1 MSMRYIPLLLQLF
14 LFFSCTHT
22 MLHAA
27 REEQFAALYVDG
39 KEVDIVFLEMEGNT
53 TYVPIE
59 VLDAIPKLDVNETNN
74 TITTPIGTVAYSALF
89 PDGQEK
95 EYIPLKRLDEV
106 LRIRGKYFPK
116 EIALGLWT
124 PWNYLGNGKRVKK
137 KADILPASNLFN
149 GIRLDVSTEYFN
161 KQFNTRTELELTG
174 RLFDGITRVS
184 ALQNRDQNPYINE
197 LFWLKDE
204 DRYRVLVGIQN
215 TQPHYLLPY
224 TEMTGVQAT
233 WSNFDMPDISDHT
246 EPTLRPSLGPDN
258 RIISGKGP
266 EGGTVVLRI
275 NDKPVV
281 AERIRLDGTYRMDI
295 SQQNLSSASLVELW
309 IYERDPVGAPVRKI
323 NLSYMTTA
331 TLLEKG
337 QVTLLGGVGEGYN
350 AFDPLYRDRNH
361 SVVGEFYTRYGLTD
375 TITLE
380 GGVMQDAQERQ
391 YALFATTAS
400 LGEHLQLHA
409 ALSVQEG
416 LLASYATLDGHWK
429 KDYLTAR
436 VRTEPEGYRGIDA
449 DTNEVYL
456 DYVKWM
462 SDTLS
467 LGVNGRYY
475 HNKDDDIAFLLPTA
489 RYTPVS
495 TLSFTLMPN
504 YEGDY
509 RFTATYT
516 PNTDLRINYIY
527 EAEEHRL
534 SVVDYLTDEWSLY
547 FDGVNDLHD
556 KERYEAGVNWR
567 SEDRNDIYFEA
578 AAVYSQGN
586 IGYKAELRHNLLPG
600 VYAKYQARYEPY
612 LDQKDKSYYFVN
624 LIADFAFIEGSFHP
638 TKAPEIKRDLK
649 GYIVGNVFIN
659 HTKKRIDTKDIQIL
673 VNGSPVKAGESAG
686 RFFVD
691 NLKEGIYTVEL
702 DPSSLPMEYSPVESS
717 YNVKVSNGAV
727 SKVDFYVDVF
737 YGIAGKLH
745 RKNVGKP
752 VKIVLTSLKDGK
764 AYTTYTDQFDYYRF
778 DAVPPGTYTLSVA
791 DEKLQT
797 VPRKVMVKDDF
808 LFDQDLYMK

>member
-1 MSMRYIPLLLQLF
+1 MRHFPSLLYLLLLF
-14 LFFSCTHT
+14 CFTAT
-22 MLHAA
+22 MLDAA
-27 REEQFAALYVDG
+27 RKEQLAALYVDG

-59 VLDAIPKLDVNETNN
+59 VLDAIPKLDVNETND

-89 PDGQEK
+89 PDGK
-95 EYIPLKRLDEV
+95 ETDYIPLKRLDEV

-124 PWNYLGNGKRVKK
+124 PWNFLRDGKRVKK
-137 KADILPASNLFN
+137 QADILPASNLFN

-161 KQFNTRTELELTG
+161 EAFNTRTELELTG

-184 ALQNRDQNPYINE
+184 GLQNRDQDPYINE

-204 DRYRVLVGIQN
+204 ARYRVLVGIQN

-224 TEMTGVQAT
+224 MEMTGVQAT
-233 WSNFDMPDISDHT
+233 WSNFDMPDISDYT

-258 RIISGKGP
+258 RIVSGRGP
-266 EGGTVVLRI
+266 IGGSVVLRV
-275 NDKPVV
+275 NDRAVL

-295 SQQNLSSASLVELW
+295 SQQNLTAASLVELW

-323 NLSYMTTA
+323 NLSYLTTA

-350 AFDPLYRDRNH
+350 LFDPINREKNS
-361 SVVGEFYTRYGLTD
+361 SVVGEMYARYGLTD

-380 GGVMQDAQERQ
+380 GGVMQDTQARQ
-391 YALFATTAS
+391 YALFAATAA

-416 LLASYATLDGHWK
+416 LLASYATLDGHWD
-429 KDYLTAR
+429 KDYMTAR
-436 VRTEPEGYRGIDA
+436 IRTEPEGYRGLDA
-449 DTNEVYL
+449 DTNEAYI
-456 DYVKWM
+456 DYTKWI

-475 HNKDDDIAFLLPTA
+475 RNKDDDIAFLLPAA
-489 RYTPVS
+489 RYNPS
-495 TLSFTLMPN
+495 GALSFSLMPN

-509 RFTATYT
+509 RFTATYI
-516 PNTDLRINYIY
+516 PNADLRINYIY

-547 FDGVNDLHD
+547 FDGVNNLND

-578 AAVYSQGN
+578 AAVYSQGDV
-586 IGYKAELRHNLLPG
+586 GYKAELRHNLLLG
-600 VYAKYQARYEPY
+600 VYAKYEARYEPY
-612 LDQKDKSYYFVN
+612 LDSKDKSYYFVN
-624 LIADFAFIEGSFHP
+624 LIADFAFIEGAFHP

-649 GYIVGNVFIN
+649 GCIVGNVYIN
-659 HTKKRIDTKDIQIL
+659 QTKKRIDTKDIRIL
-673 VNGSPVKAGESAG
+673 VNGSPIKAGESAG

-691 NLKEGIYTVEL
+691 NLKKGIYTVEL
-702 DPSSLPMEYSPVESS
+702 DPASLPMEYTPVESS
-717 YNVKVSNGAV
+717 YNVEVSNGAV

-745 RKNVGKP
+745 RKGGGEP
-752 VKIVLTSLKDGK
+752 VEIVLTSRKDGK
-764 AYTTYTDQFDYYRF
+764 RYTAYTDQFDYYRF
-778 DAVPPGTYTLSVA
+778 DAVPPGEYTLA
-791 DEKLQT
+791 TGEGQIRTKLRR
-797 VPRKVMVKDDF
+797 VVVKDDF
-808 LFDQDLYMK
+808 LFDQDLYAK